1 LPRAGN
7 LGVQGLN
14 LRAGTRRRTCLSAR
28 AEKTENFGLQELSP
42 VMHCGN
48 AARGIGC
55 LIEWSWPI
63 IPSRRTDDFLPC
75 RRRISFAPAPLIDPA
90 GRANCS
96 SKKPP
101 TGKGFSDHRLN
112 RSGVGLQWSR
122 RFLSLLSAPL
132 RVRFQ

>member
-1 LPRAGN
+1 MGPPYQNAMGN

-75 RRRISFAPAPLIDPA
+75 AFRSPAPLIDPA
-90 GRANCS
+90 GRAN
-96 SKKPP
+96 
-101 TGKGFSDHRLN
+101 FS
-112 RSGVGLQWSR
+112 
-122 RFLSLLSAPL
+122 
-132 RVRFQ
+132 